1 MRAPM
6 IPIAKPE
13 LGQDEIDAVVTVLQS
28 GNLVQG
34 KLVARFE
41 EQFAAII
48 GSRYAIAVS
57 SGTAALHVAL
67 LAHGIGLGDEV
78 ITSPFTFIASANAV
92 LYTGARPVFADI
104 APTTFN
110 LNPELIEAKITP
122 RTKA

>member
-1 MRAPM
+1 M

-92 LYTGARPVFADI
+92 LYTGARPAVTLYADLCGGSTVI
-104 APTTFN
+104 GGSTQ
-110 LNPELIEAKITP
+110 
-122 RTKA
+122 